1 MNKDTYALFKQVKR
15 SIDILDIAYLHI
27 QQLDDQHSYEGLDM
41 KEINDRLDFLEH
53 QLISRMKFLI
63 TQLEEE

>member
-15 SIDILDIAYLHI
+15 SVDILDIAYLHI
-27 QQLDDQHSYEGLDM
+27 QQLGDQHSYGELDM
-41 KEINDRLDFLEH
+41 KEVNDMLDFRKQ

-63 TQLEEE
+63 TQLEE